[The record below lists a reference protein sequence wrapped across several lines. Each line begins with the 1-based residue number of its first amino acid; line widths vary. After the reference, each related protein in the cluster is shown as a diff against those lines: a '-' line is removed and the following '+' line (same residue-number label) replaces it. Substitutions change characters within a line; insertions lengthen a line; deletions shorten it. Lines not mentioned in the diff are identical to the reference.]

1 NLGIAPPTEYFALLK
16 KSKLMENDTLILALL
31 AFNTLLIL
39 IVLVK
44 SGSNKNKGLDRY
56 FEGMKEDFN
65 RQMAS
70 NRVEINQA
78 VNGQFKTVFETLRA
92 TSRDQTDTLKD
103 FGQLFRENVREFNEL
118 QREKFGELILRQERM
133 LQSTEE
139 RLDKMRETVDEKLQK
154 TLESR
159 IGKSFEAVSQQ
170 LLAVQ
175 KGLGEMQSL
184 ATGVGDLKRVL
195 SNVKTRGV
203 LGEYQLAAI
212 LENILAPDQYDSNVA
227 VKASG
232 AERVEFVVKLP
243 GSQAGEP
250 VYLPIDAKFPQD
262 AYHRLL
268 DAYDLGDKLVIATC
282 KSELFKA
289 VRKCAQDICQKYI
302 NPPMTTDFAV
312 MFLPMESLYAE
323 VVRDPVLSQ
332 MLQKEFKVVVTGP
345 TTLAAMLNSLQMG
358 FKTLAI
364 QKRSGEVW
372 KVLGEVKTEFGKF
385 GDLIQKAQK
394 KLTDANTDLDNLVG
408 TRTRVIQR
416 KLRDIEEMPEKNP
429 KLLE

>member
-1 NLGIAPPTEYFALLK
+1 MDINMWILGFLGLNLLLLGMLWVK
-16 KSKLMENDTLILALL
+16 VSSLSQDKSNERHAETL
-31 AFNTLLIL
+31 
-39 IVLVK
+39 
-44 SGSNKNKGLDRY
+44 
-56 FEGMKEDFN
+56 KEDFN
-65 RQMAS
+65 RQMAA
-70 NRVEINQA
+70 NRMEINHM

-92 TSRDQTDTLKD
+92 TSKDQTDSLKD
-103 FGQLFRENVREFNEL
+103 FGLLFRENVREFNEL
-118 QREKFGELILRQERM
+118 QREKFSELILRQERM

-159 IGKSFEAVSQQ
+159 IGKSFEAVSNQ

-203 LGEYQLAAI
+203 MGEYQLAAI
-212 LENILAPDQYDSNVA
+212 LENILAPDQYEYNVPIH
-227 VKASG
+227 KSG

-243 GSQAGEP
+243 GSQQGEP
-250 VYLPIDAKFPQD
+250 VLLPIDAKFPQD

-268 DAYDLGDKLVIATC
+268 DAYDVGDKILIASC
-282 KSELFKA
+282 KTELFKA

-302 NPPMTTDFAV
+302 HPPLTTDFAL

-323 VVRDPVLSQ
+323 IVRDPALSQ
-332 MLQKEFKVVVTGP
+332 QLQKDFKVVVTGP

-364 QKRSGEVW
+364 QKRSSEVW
-372 KVLGEVKTEFGKF
+372 KVLGEVKAEFGKF

-394 KLTDANTDLDNLVG
+394 KLTDANTDLDHLVG

-416 KLRDIEEMPEKNP
+416 KLKDIEEMPEETRRLSDKA
-429 KLLE
+429 